1 MKTLDDV
8 KLSDLLPDSLSKDKV
23 ISAAAEA
30 IDPQLKAISE
40 KVDIPSIYA
49 NIDNLPSL
57 VLDHLAVQYDVTVW
71 RDSWPLTLKRSV
83 LKTAISD
90 KRKKGTVSAVKS
102 ALASIS
108 SAAEI
113 VEWWQTN
120 PKGQPHTFTIFA
132 TQSKIEGVVDAEM
145 QEDLFA
151 LIDDAKPLRSHYS
164 FILQDNLNGGINISG
179 CMRVLT
185 YASVRASGTITEDVT
200 GAMGIVAG
208 VRPIIK
214 RHLIAKAG
222 G

>member
-1 MKTLDDV
+1 MKTLNDV
-8 KLSDLLPDSLSKDKV
+8 KLSDLLPDSISKDEGV
-23 ISAAAEA
+23 SAAAEA
-30 IDPQLKAISE
+30 IDPQLKAIAD
-40 KVDIPSIYA
+40 KADLPSIYA
-49 NIDNLPSL
+49 SIDNLPSL

-71 RDSWPLTLKRSV
+71 RDSWPISLKRSV

-90 KRKKGTVSAVKS
+90 KRKKGTVSAVKA

-120 PKGQPHTFTIFA
+120 PKGTPHTFSIFA

-164 FILQDNLNGGINISG
+164 FVLQDSLNGGINITG

-185 YASVRASGTITEDVT
+185 YASVRASGTITKDVS
-200 GAMGIVAG
+200 GEMGIVAS